1 MGRVEEKK
9 LCLMIVKSKRIDK
22 SEVMR
27 NLTESKEVLFKKENE
42 EITEIFTKVSAVL
55 N

>member
-27 NLTESKEVLFKKENE
+27 NFNREQGGVIQKRE
-42 EITEIFTKVSAVL
+42 
-55 N
+55 